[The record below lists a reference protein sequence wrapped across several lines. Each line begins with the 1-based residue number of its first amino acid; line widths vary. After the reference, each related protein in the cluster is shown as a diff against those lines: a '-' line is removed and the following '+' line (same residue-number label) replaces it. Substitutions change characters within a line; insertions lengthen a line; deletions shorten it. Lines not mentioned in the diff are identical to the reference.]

1 MLELVSHK
9 RALKLCKDVE
19 STEII
24 KEFGGRKLANDMIK
38 LCVKENGMG
47 LAAPQIGISYKFFV
61 AYFQEFLDWRLFI
74 NPVYRPLNQQTV
86 DSVEGCLTYGTENT
100 YKVKRYTKILA
111 EWQEEDTYG
120 DFITRKQEITGI
132 SAIIFQHE
140 TDHINSI
147 TVSAKGEKIK
157 IEKENGKTLE
167 TR

>member
-1 MLELVSHK
+1 MLELVSPK

-19 STEII
+19 SADII
-24 KEFGGRKLANDMIK
+24 KELGGKKLVNDMIK
-38 LCVKENGMG
+38 LCIKENGIG

-74 NPVYRPLNQQTV
+74 NPVCRPLNQQTV

-111 EWQEEDTYG
+111 EWQEENSYG
-120 DFITRKQEITGI
+120 DLITKKQELSGI

-140 TDHINSI
+140 TDHINSV
-147 TVSAKGEKIK
+147 TVTARGEKIK
-157 IEKENGKTLE
+157 IDKEDKDG
-167 TR
+167 